1 MSSKPAVRSI
11 TGRSPHLLVT
21 AVWHNAI
28 GECRAKAEVRKPP
41 SLDAHML
48 DDMSD
53 SKRLSGMGRPATDA
67 EWAAI
72 STRHGRHY
80 LFVVTSTGIICT
92 SGCPARTPGRDRIR
106 VIARFDEG
114 LEAGAGAC
122 LRCRPDELFGTP
134 TIPSTDPV
142 QTAIA
147 RMAAAL
153 TAGDD
158 VPTERALAGELH
170 LTERRLRELFRGSLS
185 VTPRAWLSARRAEM
199 LRSRLADG
207 QDVTAAL
214 YDAGY
219 GSSSAAYE
227 AANGELGMAPGR
239 YRGGA
244 VGESIRWT
252 IAPIPEGVALVA
264 ATDRGLCSVR
274 LGHDAD
280 ALAAELGAEFPRAT
294 LARDDAALADVAAI
308 VSDLAAGR
316 RRPEADTLPIDV
328 HATAFRRRGW
338 EALRRIPFGET
349 RSYGEVAT
357 GGGGRA
363 TVRAVGTACA
373 QIPIPVAVPCHRVVG
388 SDGSLHGYAGGLA
401 RKRQLLDAQAG
412 AEDPAGSGFGSASA
426 AVGD

>member
-1 MSSKPAVRSI
+1 MSRKPAVRSI
-11 TGRSPHLLVT
+11 TWRSSYLLVT

-28 GECRAKAEVRKPP
+28 GECRAKTEVRKPP

-53 SKRLSGMGRPATDA
+53 SKRLSGIGRPATDA

-72 STRHGRHY
+72 STRHGRHF

-92 SGCPARTPGRDRIR
+92 PGCPARTPGRDRIR
-106 VIARFDEG
+106 VISRFDEG
-114 LEAGAGAC
+114 LAAGARAC

-134 TIPSTDPV
+134 TIPSLDPV

-158 VPTERALAGELH
+158 VPTERELAGELH
-170 LTERRLRELFRGSLS
+170 LTERRLRELFRGSLA

-239 YRGGA
+239 YSGGA

-264 ATDRGLCSVR
+264 VTARGLCSVHGPR
-274 LGHDAD
+274 PVLGPPGPLLRCAGSGSPRRIP
-280 ALAAELGAEFPRAT
+280 ARGAGP
-294 LARDDAALADVAAI
+294 
-308 VSDLAAGR
+308 GR
-316 RRPEADTLPIDV
+316 RRSGT
-328 HATAFRRRGW
+328 RRLHRGRPGRGQ
-338 EALRRIPFGET
+338 AAPR
-349 RSYGEVAT
+349 
-357 GGGGRA
+357 GG
-363 TVRAVGTACA
+363 
-373 QIPIPVAVPCHRVVG
+373 H
-388 SDGSLHGYAGGLA
+388 
-401 RKRQLLDAQAG
+401 
-412 AEDPAGSGFGSASA
+412 SA
-426 AVGD
+426 ARRPRDGVSAAGLGGVAPDPLR

>member
-11 TGRSPHLLVT
+11 TWRSSYLLVT

-28 GECRAKAEVRKPP
+28 GESRAKAEVRKPA
-41 SLDAHML
+41 SRHAHML
-48 DDMSD
+48 DGMTD
-53 SKRLSGMGRPATDA
+53 SKRLIRIGRPATDA

-72 STRHGRHY
+72 STRHGRHF

-92 SGCPARTPGRDRIR
+92 PGCPARTPGRERIR
-106 VIARFDEG
+106 VVARFEEG
-114 LEAGAGAC
+114 LAAGARAC
-122 LRCRPDELFGTP
+122 LRCQPDRLFGTP
-134 TIPSTDPV
+134 TIPSPDPV

-147 RMAAAL
+147 RIAAAL

-158 VPTERALAGELH
+158 VPTERTLAGELH
-170 LTERRLRELFRGSLS
+170 LTERRLRELFRKSLA

-264 ATDRGLCSVR
+264 ATARGLCSVR
-274 LGHDAD
+274 LGHSSD
-280 ALAAELGAEFPRAT
+280 ALAADLRAEFPRAA
-294 LARDDAALADVAAI
+294 LARDDSALADVASI
-308 VSDLAAGR
+308 VADLASGR

-328 HATAFRRRGW
+328 HATAFRRRVW

-349 RSYGEVAT
+349 RSYGEIAT
-357 GGGGRA
+357 AVGTPRA
-363 TVRAVGTACA
+363 ARAVGTACA
-373 QIPIPVAVPCHRVVG
+373 QNPIPIVVPCHRVVG
-388 SDGSLHGYAGGLA
+388 SDGSLHGYAYGLA
-401 RKRQLLDAQAG
+401 RKRQLLDAEAG
-412 AEDPAGSGFGSASA
+412 PDAG
-426 AVGD
+426 VGRRP